1 MKKLILLITSAI
13 SFSLGAQ
20 STQDTIDKPFWQSMM
35 FDRTVNIHNAK
46 RAFDLYF
53 SNKAKIKGTGYKQF
67 ERWYHHWSMKVNPDG
82 SFPAPN
88 NTLNEYRKF

>member
-20 STQDTIDKPFWQSMM
+20 STQDTIDQPFWQSMM

-53 SNKAKIKGTGYKQF
+53 SNKAKIKCSQ
-67 ERWYHHWSMKVNPDG
+67 
-82 SFPAPN
+82 A
-88 NTLNEYRKF
+88 